1 MKQYW
6 KGEIKVKLEAKTNF
20 KTLTFISFRNEE
32 SYPSCLH
39 NDFRL
44 HLQVRHFQVL
54 IILQHVIY
62 RHTRSCNRWAVW
74 FVRRIQTV
82 NLKQRENGLT
92 DITITFLT
100 RSEELVE
107 IKVHIMS
114 IY

>member
-44 HLQVRHFQVL
+44 HLQVRNFQVL

-62 RHTRSCNRWAVW
+62 RHTRTCNRRAVR

-82 NLKQRENGLT
+82 YLKQRGNVLT
-92 DITITFLT
+92 DITITFFT
-100 RSEELVE
+100 RIEEIFE

-114 IY
+114 KY